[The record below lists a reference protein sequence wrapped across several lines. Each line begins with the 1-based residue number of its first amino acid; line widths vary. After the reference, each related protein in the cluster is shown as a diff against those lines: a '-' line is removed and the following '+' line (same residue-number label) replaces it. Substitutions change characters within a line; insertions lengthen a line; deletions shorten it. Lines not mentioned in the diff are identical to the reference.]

1 MSHFNIVHY
10 NTKSKNYES
19 FVYQNLFYKKIKK
32 VDNFNDPSHNPY
44 VREAGH
50 L

>member
-10 NTKSKNYES
+10 NPKSKNYES
-19 FVYQNLFYKKIKK
+19 LACQNLLYKKVKK
-32 VDNFNDPSHNPY
+32 VDNFNDPSHNLK